1 MLNVKC
7 YELRKDK
14 YCLGN
19 LKTGN
24 KIIAKQETSCVH
36 QARACPSKWWRW
48 SRCAMCSAGCGLQS
62 LATNWPNYGP
72 AVCKVSEEKINTSCT
87 PRHVSWAACHVS
99 RSRGHVSPAAC
110 PVSRAGGHVS
120 RSDGHV
126 PRAACHVPRANYG
139 GRSRQHELTWNVK
152 YCNLQRN
159 RQRRARAGRHKI
171 FRLLCVRGLS
181 DY

>member
-7 YELRKDK
+7 YKLRKDK

-36 QARACPSKWWRW
+36 QATACPSKWWRW

-87 PRHVSWAACHVS
+87 PRHVSRAG
-99 RSRGHVSPAAC
+99 GHVSPAAC
-110 PVSRAGGHVS
+110 HVS
-120 RSDGHV
+120 RWQ
-126 PRAACHVPRANYG
+126 
-139 GRSRQHELTWNVK
+139 RQYRETDSAELGQADIK
-152 YCNLQRN
+152 YSGFCVSGDCLTINN
-159 RQRRARAGRHKI
+159 NCEVAGRPGY
-171 FRLLCVRGLS
+171 RLQATC
-181 DY
+181 

>member
-7 YELRKDK
+7 YKLRKDK

-36 QARACPSKWWRW
+36 QAPAYPSKWWRW

-87 PRHVSWAACHVS
+87 PRHVS
-99 RSRGHVSPAAC
+99 RS
-110 PVSRAGGHVS
+110 GGHVS
-120 RSDGHV
+120 RSGGHV
-126 PRAACHVPRANYG
+126 SRAACHVSRAACHVPRANYG

-152 YCNLQRN
+152 HCNLQRN